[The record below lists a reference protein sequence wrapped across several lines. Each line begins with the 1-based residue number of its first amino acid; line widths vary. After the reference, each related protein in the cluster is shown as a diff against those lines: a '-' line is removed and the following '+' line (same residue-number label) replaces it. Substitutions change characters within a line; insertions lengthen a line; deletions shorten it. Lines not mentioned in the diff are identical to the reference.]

1 LGRDNEEKPKR
12 NAITKGE
19 GLDAIFLVTAP
30 FFGLVLMG
38 YIAARAGMVP
48 LSAIPG
54 LNSFV
59 LYFALPCMLFEFGA
73 KTPFEKLVDPRVAA
87 VYLAT
92 GLILVAL
99 AVGWA
104 GRKGLSVKDGAFGA
118 ITAAFPNAGF
128 IGVPLLVTLMGA
140 EAAGPVILMIA
151 IDMVIISSGCLA
163 LAESDHKGGAWTTLI
178 SSLKAIIRNPMPI
191 AIVAGAV
198 SSWLG
203 IYLYGP
209 VEKLVGLLSHAAS
222 PVALF
227 TIGAVL
233 WRSAVYAQR
242 ADFQHQP
249 YLDVVALKLL
259 VHPLLIWILGSAL
272 VSVGYGP
279 DPTTLAVMVLCAALP
294 SASNVSLLAERF
306 GADNSRIARIIL
318 VTTVVSFVSFS
329 VVAWL
334 MGVEA

>member
-1 LGRDNEEKPKR
+1 M
-12 NAITKGE
+12 
-19 GLDAIFLVTAP
+19 DAIFLVTAP

-38 YIAARAGMVP
+38 YVAARAGLVP

-73 KTPFEKLVDPRVAA
+73 KTPFEKLVDPRVAVVYGVSA
-87 VYLAT
+87 VV
-92 GLILVAL
+92 LVAVSVVL
-99 AVGWA
+99 A
-104 GRKGLSVKDGAFGA
+104 RRNGLSMKDGAFGA

-128 IGVPLLVTLMGA
+128 IGVPLLVTLMGPQ
-140 EAAGPVILMIA
+140 AAGPVILMIA
-151 IDMVIISSGCLA
+151 IDMIVVSSGCLA
-163 LAESDHKGGAWTTLI
+163 LAESDHKGGAWATLR
-178 SSLKAIIRNPMPI
+178 SSLKAIARNPMPI

-209 VEKLVGLLSHAAS
+209 LEKLVGLLSNAAS

-249 YLDVVALKLL
+249 YLDVVVLKLL
-259 VHPLLIWILGSAL
+259 VHPLMIWGLGLGLASI
-272 VSVGYGP
+272 GFGP
-279 DPTTLAVMVLCAALP
+279 DPFTLAVMVLCAALP

-318 VTTVVSFVSFS
+318 VTTVISFFSFS
-329 VVAWL
+329 LVAWL
-334 MGVEA
+334 LGVEV

>member
-1 LGRDNEEKPKR
+1 M
-12 NAITKGE
+12 
-19 GLDAIFLVTAP
+19 DAIFLVTAP

-38 YIAARAGMVP
+38 YVAARVGMVP

-73 KTPFEKLVDPRVAA
+73 KTPFEKLVDPRVAL
-87 VYLAT
+87 VYVST
-92 GLILVAL
+92 GLVLVGL
-99 AVGWA
+99 AVWGA
-104 GRKGLSVKDGAFGA
+104 RRRGLSLKDGAFGA

-128 IGVPLLVTLMGA
+128 IGVPLLVTLLGP

-151 IDMVIISSGCLA
+151 IDMIIISSGCLA
-163 LAESDHKGGAWTTLI
+163 LAESDHEGGAWTTLKT
-178 SSLKAIIRNPMPI
+178 SLKAIVRNPMPI

-198 SSWLG
+198 SSLMG
-203 IYLYGP
+203 VYLYGP
-209 VEKLVGLLSHAAS
+209 LEKLVGLLSNAAS

-249 YLDVVALKLL
+249 YLDVVVLKLA
-259 VHPLLIWILGSAL
+259 VHPLLIWVFAL
-272 VSVGYGP
+272 ALATVGYGP
-279 DPTTLAVMVLCAALP
+279 DPAALVVMVLCAALP

-318 VTTVVSFVSFS
+318 VTTVVSFISFS
-329 VVAWL
+329 LFAWL
-334 MGVEA
+334 LGVQA

>member
-1 LGRDNEEKPKR
+1 
-12 NAITKGE
+12 
-19 GLDAIFLVTAP
+19 
-30 FFGLVLMG
+30 MG

-73 KTPFEKLVDPRVAA
+73 KTPFEKLVDPRVAL
-87 VYLAT
+87 VYGLT
-92 GLILVAL
+92 GVVLVGL
-99 AVGWA
+99 AVFLA
-104 GRKGLSVKDGAFGA
+104 RRKGISLKDGAFGA

-128 IGVPLLVTLMGA
+128 IGVPLLVTLLGA

-163 LAESDHKGGAWTTLI
+163 LAESDHKGGAWSTLR
-178 SSLKAIIRNPMPI
+178 SSLKAIVRNPMPI

-198 SSWLG
+198 SSWMG
-203 IYLYGP
+203 VYLYGP
-209 VEKLVGLLSHAAS
+209 LEKFVGLMSNAAS

-249 YLDVVALKLL
+249 YLDVVILKLV
-259 VHPLLIWILGSAL
+259 VHPFLIWSLGLGFSFW
-272 VSVGYGP
+272 GYGP
-279 DPTTLAVMVLCAALP
+279 DPFTLSVMVLCAALP

-329 VVAWL
+329 LIAWL
-334 MGVEA
+334 MAIPV